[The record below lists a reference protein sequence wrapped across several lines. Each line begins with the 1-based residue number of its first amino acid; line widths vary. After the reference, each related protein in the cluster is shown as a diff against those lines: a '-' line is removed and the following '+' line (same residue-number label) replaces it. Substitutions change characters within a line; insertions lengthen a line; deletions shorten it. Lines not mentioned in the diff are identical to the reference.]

1 MAMSF
6 SRPDPASPAQIAD
19 ANFSTGRR
27 GFDQSEVRDFLR
39 MVSAE
44 LAQLQERARF
54 LERELEAA
62 QSNTDLSST
71 RMDDET
77 LTRLLGEE
85 TARVFFLLIV
95 RSQCFSEFL

>member
-1 MAMSF
+1 
-6 SRPDPASPAQIAD
+6 
-19 ANFSTGRR
+19 
-27 GFDQSEVRDFLR
+27 

-85 TARVFFLLIV
+85 TARVLHAARESSHAIRGERRV
-95 RSQCFSEFL
+95 GSGADADGGQQ